1 MAWVLLW
8 FEATLRLRIN
18 SIKSE
23 LIPIRDVSNVEELA
37 SVFGCEVG
45 KFPTTDLGLPL
56 GTPFK
61 SKVDWDVV
69 EKRFFKR
76 CPFGKGNTSQKEEES
91 LCQRVFCATYQFTSC
106 PFLLFLNWWLSG
118 QRNSK
123 GIPYGEKGPLRKA
136 HLLNIS
142 MIYKIKRK
150 EALALRIY
158 PLSIRHLSVNGVGD
172 LPCKEICF
180 GKSL

>member
-56 GTPFK
+56 GAPFK

-76 CPFGKGNTSQKEEES
+76 LPLWKRQY
-91 LCQRVFCATYQFTSC
+91 L
-106 PFLLFLNWWLSG
+106 
-118 QRNSK
+118 SK
-123 GIPYGEKGPLRKA
+123 GGRITLPKGILCNLPIYFMSLFVIPKLVAKWPEKLQRDSLWGEG
-136 HLLNIS
+136 
-142 MIYKIKRK
+142 
-150 EALALRIY
+150 ALEKSTSTEY
-158 PLSIRHLSVNGVGD
+158 VDD
-172 LPCKEICF
+172 L
-180 GKSL
+180 